1 MNSSTS
7 STTPVSTGSTSS
19 SEQGGADLPPELPPR
34 PPALLSLSPRPL
46 PPHAPAYQSPTSP
59 HTPGTLHNLVE
70 FMNKIIL
77 NNKEADVLRVICV
90 MKENF

>member
-1 MNSSTS
+1 MNPGTSSTS
-7 STTPVSTGSTSS
+7 PVSTGSSS
-19 SEQGGADLPPELPPR
+19 SEVGGDLPPELPPR

-59 HTPGTLHNLVE
+59 HTPGTLNNLVE